1 MNKMSRYVVPASLVW
16 ALSLG
21 GCAYL
26 GGQADGGQAQA
37 KAEPVAAGSVDAS
50 GAKPG
55 STVAKAAE
63 PAAPAAPAQA
73 PGEAALAEG
82 IKAYQAGQY
91 KQAEA
96 RLTASLKA
104 GLTDKA
110 DLVAVHKHLAFVYCL
125 SKRDSQCAAEFKA
138 AKAADADFALSKSEA
153 GHPMWA
159 KTYKRA
165 LGLK

>member
-1 MNKMSRYVVPASLVW
+1 MTW
-16 ALSLG
+16 A
-21 GCAYL
+21 
-26 GGQADGGQAQA
+26 
-37 KAEPVAAGSVDAS
+37 P
-50 GAKPG
+50 
-55 STVAKAAE
+55 
-63 PAAPAAPAQA
+63 
-73 PGEAALAEG
+73 ALAEG

-96 RLTASLKA
+96 RLTAALKA

-110 DLVAVHKHLAFVYCL
+110 DLVAAHKHLAFVYCL
-125 SKRDSQCAAEFKA
+125 SKRDGQCATEFKA

-159 KTYKRA
+159 RTYKRA